1 MERPLNTSST
11 DKEWA
16 DCSTLMSHICGSKR
30 LRVRRV
36 KREEYVADLGTNTL
50 SKAVI
55 AKHCLTLGF
64 ADMAEENGKCKM
76 LHCKK
81 LSQ

>member
-1 MERPLNTSST
+1 M
-11 DKEWA
+11 
-16 DCSTLMSHICGSKR
+16 
-30 LRVRRV
+30 RRV
-36 KREEYVADLGTNTL
+36 KREEHVADLGTNTL

-64 ADMAEENGKCKM
+64 ANMAEENGKCKM